1 MKQITRY
8 VTVSYLVLT
17 LVVAWVMVRVF
28 AGVLGMMGPGSD
40 PILFAGIQLSTV
52 LGVGLSAGVGFYCW
66 KAENIFRSANEVVIE
81 LSKTTWPDW
90 PDTRKSTI
98 VVIIFSIV
106 VALFLAFFDFIWKMM
121 TDTILSA

>member
-8 VTVSYLVLT
+8 VTVSYLVLA
-17 LVVAWVMVRVF
+17 LVVAWVMVRIF
-28 AGVLGMMGPGSD
+28 AGVLDAMGPGSD
-40 PILFAGIQLSTV
+40 PILFAGIRLSV
-52 LGVGLSAGVGFYCW
+52 FLGSALTAGVTVYCW
-66 KAENIFRSANEVVIE
+66 KSEKIFRGANEVVIE

-90 PDTRKSTI
+90 PDTRKSTW
-98 VVIIFSIV
+98 VVIVFSVI